1 MSIRIEENAEAIVVL
16 NRAEKRG
23 ALSPEFYD
31 AILEGCR
38 MASQKRALI
47 LSGQGYF
54 CAGGDLGL
62 IRIRQSLP
70 LEERRANIEKLH
82 DVVRALVQAPVPTI
96 CAVEGGAA
104 GAGLSLALA
113 CDLLVA
119 AQGAQFAARY
129 VNAGLT
135 PDGGLTHSMAACL
148 PKQLAMEMC
157 LLGRPQ
163 SAERLHGLG
172 VVTTLTEQG
181 QAFAA
186 ARDLAAE
193 LAEGA
198 GHAQSRI
205 RALLRAAPDRDLEAM
220 LNLEADVMAE
230 AQGHPEAV
238 EGISAFLEK
247 RAPKFPRDRG

>member
-1 MSIRIEENAEAIVVL
+1 
-16 NRAEKRG
+16 
-23 ALSPEFYD
+23 
-31 AILEGCR
+31 
-38 MASQKRALI
+38 
-47 LSGQGYF
+47 
-54 CAGGDLGL
+54 
-62 IRIRQSLP
+62 
-70 LEERRANIEKLH
+70 
-82 DVVRALVQAPVPTI
+82 
-96 CAVEGGAA
+96 
-104 GAGLSLALA
+104 
-113 CDLLVA
+113 
-119 AQGAQFAARY
+119 
-129 VNAGLT
+129 
-135 PDGGLTHSMAACL
+135 
-148 PKQLAMEMC
+148 MC

-163 SAERLHGLG
+163 TAERLHGLG
-172 VVTTLTEQG
+172 VVTTLTEPG